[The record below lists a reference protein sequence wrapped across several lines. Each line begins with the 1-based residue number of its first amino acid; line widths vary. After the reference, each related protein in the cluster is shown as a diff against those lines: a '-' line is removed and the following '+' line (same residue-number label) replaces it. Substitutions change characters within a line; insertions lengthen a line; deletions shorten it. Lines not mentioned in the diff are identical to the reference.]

1 MIYSYAKDSAFA
13 AVMQCVLG
21 MRKGYHLLIKGMKGV
36 PFLSNMTAANIILII
51 LLYFSFYQM
60 TVISES
66 IV

>member
-1 MIYSYAKDSAFA
+1 MQKT
-13 AVMQCVLG
+13 VHLQQLKGMQCVLG
-21 MRKGYHLLIKGMKGV
+21 MRKGYHLLIKGKKGA

>member
-1 MIYSYAKDSAFA
+1 MHLQQLKG
-13 AVMQCVLG
+13 MQ
-21 MRKGYHLLIKGMKGV
+21 KGYHLLIKGKKGV